1 MALATYDYNNG
12 KESRNQQAT
21 VWCGGL
27 EPQCT
32 EELVWELMCQAG
44 PVVSVNMPR
53 DKITQNHQGYAFC
66 EFVDSDTADY
76 AVRLIN
82 MIKVYGKQLRVN
94 KAAIDQ
100 KDQPD
105 QGFSAN
111 LFIGNLEP
119 EVDEKMLYDTFS
131 AFGAVLSAKVMVDPD
146 TGASRGFGFIS
157 FDSFESADAAIE
169 SMNGQYLAN
178 RPTHVSYAYKKE
190 GSKGERHGSESER
203 LLAKEASGRNVK
215 LAPIKM
221 AQAPA
226 AFGMGQAIGMRT
238 APGAPPPLPQ
248 MGMGGMQVMGMGQI
262 PQMGMRMPP
271 MPPSGP
277 PGLPPTNFR
286 PQGPTQGFPPQ
297 GGFPGGFPFPPQPGM
312 GQMPQQG
319 MGQMRPSMPP
329 PQFPPNFPPW
339 MMPGMQ
345 MQGVPGQ
352 GMPMMRPPQFPGMG
366 FMPPAPPGGMPPAPP
381 G

>member
-94 KAAIDQ
+94 KAAVDQ

-119 EVDEKMLYDTFS
+119 DVDEKMLYDTFS

-146 TGASRGFGFIS
+146 SGVSRGFGFIS

-169 SMNGQYLAN
+169 SMNGQYLSN

-203 LLAKEASGRNVK
+203 LLAKEAAGRNIK
-215 LAPIKM
+215 LNPIKM

-238 APGAPPPLPQ
+238 APGAPPPLPP
-248 MGMGGMQVMGMGQI
+248 MGMGGMQIMGMGN
-262 PQMGMRMPP
+262 PMGGMGVPRMPP
-271 MPPSGP
+271 MPPSSGP
-277 PGLPPTNFR
+277 PGRPPSGFR
-286 PQGPTQGFPPQ
+286 PQGPPQGMQFPPA
-297 GGFPGGFPFPPQPGM
+297 GGFPFPPQGARLPP
-312 GQMPQQG
+312 GQMPA
-319 MGQMRPSMPP
+319 QMRPGMPP

-339 MMPGMQ
+339 MMPGM
-345 MQGVPGQ
+345 
-352 GMPMMRPPQFPGMG
+352 RPPPFPGMG
-366 FMPPAPPGGMPPAPP
+366 FMPPGAPPAGMHPMPPAPP
-381 G
+381 GN